1 MGKVTLR
8 EMASLAQ
15 GHTTSPKQ
23 RQVLPPGPPGS
34 EGQALSPSSGT
45 RVSLSYVSAR
55 ISSPTMWLVSSKKM
69 FSRGA
74 VRFGSDGRRNSLKLL
89 GGDCSALHK
98 LSPESGF
105 LRRTLFLHFWSRRP
119 LVPWD
124 RHSGTTCTLLAYK
137 RQIITLIS
145 LDCWGE
151 SNKMMALDALY
162 TLIRTVPCLKRV
174 HSGLSI
180 L

>member
-55 ISSPTMWLVSSKKM
+55 ISSLTMWWFLQRKCSLAGQLGLDLMAEETVSS
-69 FSRGA
+69 F
-74 VRFGSDGRRNSLKLL
+74 
-89 GGDCSALHK
+89 
-98 LSPESGF
+98 
-105 LRRTLFLHFWSRRP
+105 
-119 LVPWD
+119 
-124 RHSGTTCTLLAYK
+124 
-137 RQIITLIS
+137 
-145 LDCWGE
+145 
-151 SNKMMALDALY
+151 
-162 TLIRTVPCLKRV
+162 
-174 HSGLSI
+174 
-180 L
+180 

>member
-1 MGKVTLR
+1 MTLR
-8 EMASLAQ
+8 EMASLVQ

-23 RQVLPPGPPGS
+23 RQVLPPGPSGS

-98 LSPESGF
+98 LSPESQASSVGLCF
-105 LRRTLFLHFWSRRP
+105 CTSGAG
-119 LVPWD
+119 D
-124 RHSGTTCTLLAYK
+124 RSCLGTGTQGQHALCLLIK
-137 RQIITLIS
+137 DR
-145 LDCWGE
+145 
-151 SNKMMALDALY
+151 
-162 TLIRTVPCLKRV
+162 
-174 HSGLSI
+174 
-180 L
+180 